1 MTYYRCGRDEAYFL
15 PHSSSTCAIFFM
27 EDGKTRSKSN
37 DWIQT
42 QSSQQNSKVS
52 NNKFHRKM
60 IVILVLIILYIALVV
75 VGLNYIDQLF
85 IQLQRYEVFSQL
97 QFIPGNVILNNL
109 FNLFLEVYY
118 GYLKT
123 SATIR
128 LQLLG

>member
-1 MTYYRCGRDEAYFL
+1 
-15 PHSSSTCAIFFM
+15 
-27 EDGKTRSKSN
+27 
-37 DWIQT
+37 
-42 QSSQQNSKVS
+42 
-52 NNKFHRKM
+52 M

-85 IQLQRYEVFSQL
+85 IQLQRYEVFSRLQL
-97 QFIPGNVILNNL
+97 IPGNVILNNL